1 MSCAN
6 FWRRRS
12 VTERDDN
19 LDAIVEILREPARL
33 SPDLTRRVMAEIERL
48 PAPEP
53 VPEPQPWWRRRW
65 TIAVTPL
72 SGLGLAA
79 VLAGLLFA
87 AQLIG
92 RRAATPAPAAPV
104 SLSDGQLT
112 QFVLIAPGASAVS
125 LVGDFNDWNLSA
137 TPLVRAE
144 GDGVWHVTIPLTPGR
159 YRYAF
164 VVNGVIWRSDPESPS
179 AEDEF
184 GRPNSVVTVGG
195 A

>member
-1 MSCAN
+1 M
-6 FWRRRS
+6 
-12 VTERDDN
+12 TERDDN

-33 SPDLTRRVMAEIERL
+33 SPDLTDRVMAQIEQL
-48 PAPEP
+48 PLPGP
-53 VPEPQPWWRRRW
+53 VVARTPWWRRRW
-65 TIAVTPL
+65 TIALTPL

-79 VLAGLLFA
+79 ALAGLLYG
-87 AQLIG
+87 AQLVG
-92 RRAATPAPAAPV
+92 RWAATPPPAEAV
-104 SLSDGQLT
+104 SLPDGQLT
-112 QFVLIAPGASAVS
+112 QFVLVAPGATAVS

-144 GDGVWHVTIPLTPGR
+144 GDGVWHVTIPLSPGR

-164 VVNGVIWRSDPESPS
+164 VVNGVVWRSDPESPS